1 MTTVMTP
8 STITSGQIGKAQE
21 LLEAR
26 LRKSG
31 FPSAAVQQVLETQGD
46 VLAAEWLAAIQKR
59 VDAVSD
65 MIVRHVCVN
74 RSRTPQEAIAA
85 TGRKRYVTDAVV
97 AEMPRG
103 DGDEAEVI
111 FFKGGR
117 WISDADLGKEYE
129 LRGLKP
135 TDPYSLAAVNEDD
148 PAFADDHPNGT
159 HWKDA
164 DGKWCYAAF
173 VRWRDGGRNV
183 CVYRRDDEWGDG
195 WWFAGR
201 RK

>member
-31 FPSAAVQQVLETQGD
+31 FPSAAVQQVLEMQGD

-59 VDAVSD
+59 VDAISD
-65 MIVRHVCVN
+65 MIVRCVRVN
-74 RSRTPQEAIAA
+74 RSRSPQEALAA
-85 TGRKRYVTDAVV
+85 TGRKQYVTDAVV
-97 AEMPRG
+97 ADMPRG
-103 DGDEAEVI
+103 DGDEAEI
-111 FFKGGR
+111 FFFKVGR
-117 WISDADLGKEYE
+117 WISDDDLEKEYSS
-129 LRGLKP
+129 RGLVP
-135 TDPYSLAAVNEDD
+135 ADPFSLAAVNEVD
-148 PAFADDHPNGT
+148 ATFADDHPNGT

-164 DGKWCYAAF
+164 DGKWCFATFY
-173 VRWRDGGRNV
+173 RWS
-183 CVYRRDDEWGDG
+183 DDERSVSVGRGVSGWLGS